1 VTRARATGGPELGP
15 PSLGR
20 SAGVGLWRSGTCPL
34 DGPGERGGAVRVA
47 AGDFGVGIDETDL
60 DRIFQAF
67 DTTKSAGLGIA
78 LAVARAIV
86 EAHGGRLE
94 AEHNPDGGAIFSFTV
109 EGAR

>member
-1 VTRARATGGPELGP
+1 
-15 PSLGR
+15 
-20 SAGVGLWRSGTCPL
+20 
-34 DGPGERGGAVRVA
+34 
-47 AGDFGVGIDETDL
+47 L